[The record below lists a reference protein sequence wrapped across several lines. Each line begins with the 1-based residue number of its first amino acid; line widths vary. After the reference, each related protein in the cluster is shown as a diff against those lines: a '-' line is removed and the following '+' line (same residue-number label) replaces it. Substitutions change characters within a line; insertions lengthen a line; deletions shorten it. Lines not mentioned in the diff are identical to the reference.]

1 MIMIT
6 IKLGRDYTQD
16 LINKCGRGG
25 VGGGGLNG
33 IFLSYEGVVSM
44 VFFFFFYFFFF
55 FSKTMNTN
63 QNNTNHTIM
72 HFKNHLIFYVKSIL
86 IYILY
91 IRN

>member
-33 IFLSYEGVVSM
+33 IFLSYEGVV
-44 VFFFFFYFFFF
+44 
-55 FSKTMNTN
+55 
-63 QNNTNHTIM
+63 
-72 HFKNHLIFYVKSIL
+72 
-86 IYILY
+86 
-91 IRN
+91 